1 MPVFN
6 AYFKVIKKNIVSIM
20 IYFFVFAGMA
30 ATFLGVYGAGERKAV
45 FSASKTDVAL
55 FAGEDTPLVRGL
67 VESLGSGA
75 NIVPLEDSEESIQDA
90 LFHKKIDY
98 ALRIPA
104 GFSEDFLSG
113 RDEIPLLKTA
123 RPLSPGGVSADMLV
137 NQYLNLTRLYLQ
149 NVPGITAEEA
159 AENALR
165 DLGRSV
171 DVEMQSSETQIKT
184 VGLAESFRYLAYPI
198 LAILLVGITTI
209 MMAFSDTEILRR
221 NMCAPLSPTKMSLQ
235 LFLGNAAFAALVWAA
250 LCAISVGFYNKAGF
264 SGGVVLLCLNA
275 LVFTVFC
282 ASAAF
287 LAGKFIR
294 SPIVQAAFTNIL
306 TLGICFLSGVFLD
319 QYLLGETV
327 RKIAS
332 FMPGF
337 WYIKAL
343 NTIKEISV
351 FTFDSVKPVLNDMLI
366 QLAFA
371 AACIVVALVVS
382 KQKKQNMA
390 G

>member
-6 AYFKVIKKNIVSIM
+6 AYFKVIKKNIVSI

-67 VESLGSGA
+67 KESLGSGA
-75 NIVPLEDSEESIQDA
+75 NIVPLEDSAESIQDA
-90 LFHKKIDY
+90 LFHNKIDY

-221 NMCAPLSPTKMSLQ
+221 NMRAAQPYKDEP
-235 LFLGNAAFAALVWAA
+235 AAFPWQRR
-250 LCAISVGFYNKAGF
+250 LCSTGLGSSVRNLRRVLQQAGF
-264 SGGVVLLCLNA
+264 SGGIVLLCLNA

-294 SPIVQAAFTNIL
+294 APSSRRPYEYPDARH
-306 TLGICFLSGVFLD
+306 CF
-319 QYLLGETV
+319 
-327 RKIAS
+327 
-332 FMPGF
+332 
-337 WYIKAL
+337 
-343 NTIKEISV
+343 
-351 FTFDSVKPVLNDMLI
+351 
-366 QLAFA
+366 
-371 AACIVVALVVS
+371 
-382 KQKKQNMA
+382 
-390 G
+390 